1 MKELS
6 EAEQAKTLDL
16 CSLCYSKDTSGGE
29 QKTKRLIFPQSQ
41 VMWRHRLCSVA
52 AVCTWPAA
60 HVLRGTG
67 ESAFVLLAWV
77 SQMGETHYHP
87 SKNHGEMFGLL
98 QRKQSFLFFLPCGSG
113 RTVLTAVRTPP
124 LPPLWLTHVAR

>member
-16 CSLCYSKDTSGGE
+16 CSLHYSKDTSGGE

-60 HVLRGTG
+60 HVLPDTG
-67 ESAFVLLAWV
+67 ESAFVLLAWGALRWV
-77 SQMGETHYHP
+77 RQITTHLRTMLKCLVYCNANRAFFSSCP
-87 SKNHGEMFGLL
+87 VEVAGLSSRL
-98 QRKQSFLFFLPCGSG
+98 
-113 RTVLTAVRTPP
+113 
-124 LPPLWLTHVAR
+124 